1 MPFIYSIKTNFENLE
16 ALFENFIEN
25 LEKCLFLINS
35 LIKILYPYFQNV
47 FKTTLYDKRSLINST
62 TNRNDLTTNKIF
74 LM

>member
-16 ALFENFIEN
+16 ALLENFIEN
-25 LEKCLFLINS
+25 LEKCLYLINS

-47 FKTTLYDKRSLINST
+47 FKTTLYDNRSLINST
-62 TNRNDLTTNKIF
+62 TNRNDLPTNKIF

>member
-1 MPFIYSIKTNFENLE
+1 MPFIYSMKTNFENLE
-16 ALFENFIEN
+16 ALLENFIEN

-47 FKTTLYDKRSLINST
+47 FKTTLYDNRSLINST
-62 TNRNDLTTNKIF
+62 TNRNDLPTNKIF

>member
-16 ALFENFIEN
+16 ALLENFIEN

-47 FKTTLYDKRSLINST
+47 FKTTLYDNRSLINST
-62 TNRNDLTTNKIF
+62 TNRNDLPTNKIF

>member
-1 MPFIYSIKTNFENLE
+1 MPFIYSVKTNFENLE
-16 ALFENFIEN
+16 ALLENFIEN

-47 FKTTLYDKRSLINST
+47 FKTTLYDNRSLINST
-62 TNRNDLTTNKIF
+62 TNRNDLPTNKIF